1 MKNKLTKEQ
10 NNRRYKLHQIIKTEY
25 RYHPKTK
32 IVEIDEVKRG
42 IASPKVEQALRE
54 LQTRFAYSLQT
65 AIPTWRIGN
74 KVRIQPKF
82 EHPRERGKLF
92 EIIGISGK
100 FATIKANSGR
110 WRKPFEI
117 QINRIIPI

>member
-10 NNRRYKLHQIIKTEY
+10 NNRRYKLHQIIKTQY

-42 IASPKVEQALRE
+42 VASPKVEQALRE
-54 LQTRFAYSLQT
+54 LQTRFRYSLQT
-65 AIPTWRIGN
+65 AIPIWKVGD
-74 KVRIQPKF
+74 KVRI
-82 EHPRERGKLF
+82 HPRFEKPTEEGKF
-92 EIIGISGK
+92 YEIVGISGK
-100 FATIKANSGR
+100 KATIKRYTGR

-117 QINRIIPI
+117 QINLIIPI